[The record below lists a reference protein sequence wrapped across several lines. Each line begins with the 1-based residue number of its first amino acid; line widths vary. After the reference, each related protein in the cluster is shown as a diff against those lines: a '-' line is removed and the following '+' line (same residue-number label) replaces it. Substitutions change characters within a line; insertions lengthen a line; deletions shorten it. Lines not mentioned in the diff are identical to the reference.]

1 MDRIKL
7 LCDIS
12 ELNHLFRDSVSV
24 ENFLQR
30 TVLMVTEHMKTDVC
44 SIYLYEEDSKQLIM
58 RATEGLCQDAVGHV
72 GMQIGEGL
80 TGLALKEMRPVCVS
94 KASKHPSYKLFV
106 GTDEEIYDNFLAVPI
121 TRGISR
127 IGVLVLQRKKKQ
139 RFREEDV
146 LACKAV
152 ASQLANIIE
161 NAKFLMTVHQPHEAR
176 KGLTVTEDLN
186 FVRGKV
192 ASEGYAFSEATVVD
206 KEKTF
211 TFLQQRNFSKPY
223 KLEDFDQAV
232 IATNDQLSELQN
244 QVEEKLS
251 DAASLIFA
259 SHLLIL
265 KDNKFIGA
273 MREMIESGTNP
284 PDAILTIAKQYI
296 DIFAISSDSFLHE
309 KVQDVE
315 DLVVRLIG
323 NLVSEYEELGD
334 YHRKVVIARELFPS
348 DLLRM
353 SSEEVRGIVLVGG
366 GITSHLSILA
376 RSLQIPMVIANNQ
389 GLLNIPEK
397 TKVIIDAEAG
407 NVYVEPGPD
416 VIEGFEKR
424 NEARAKAAD
433 HTAEVKPET
442 FTADG
447 TQIHL
452 MANINLLSDLNLA
465 EKYNCEGVGLY
476 RTEFP
481 FIIRSDFPSE
491 QEQFVTYRKLFEATN
506 GKPVTLRT
514 LDIGG
519 DKVLSYY
526 HNAKEQNPSMG
537 MRSIRFSLQNK
548 KVFTKQLRAML
559 RAGVNADMR
568 IMFPMVS
575 SIDEFREAK
584 DTLNEAIRA
593 LSEEGKE
600 HNPNPQVGMMVEIPA
615 VLPIIESFAKEVDF
629 FSIGT
634 NDFIQFML
642 GVDRTNENVEGFY
655 LPYHPAVLRALQ
667 QIVEGAAKHG
677 KEVSIC
683 GDMAHQGQYVR
694 FLLGI
699 GIRTLSV
706 DAVYMPRMQNRITQV
721 EMTDAKAIT
730 KEALAQ
736 NSIKDVARVLGIR
749 SNND

>member
-30 TVLMVTEHMKTDVC
+30 TVMMITQHLKTEVC
-44 SIYLYEEDSKQLIM
+44 SIYLYDEDSKQLVM
-58 RATEGLCQDAVGHV
+58 RATEGLSPDSIGQVR
-72 GMQIGEGL
+72 MQIGEGL
-80 TGLALKEMRPVCVS
+80 TGLALKELRPVCVS

-106 GTDEEIYDNFLAVPI
+106 GTDEEMYDNFLAVPI
-121 TRGISR
+121 MRGISR

-139 RFREEDV
+139 RFLDEDV

-161 NAKFLMTVHQPHEAR
+161 NAKFLMSAHTPQENRRATAI
-176 KGLTVTEDLN
+176 LEDMKVIN
-186 FVRGKV
+186 AKV

-211 TFLQQRNFSKPY
+211 TFLLQRHFSEQY
-223 KLEDFDQAV
+223 SLEDLDKAV
-232 IATNDQLSELQN
+232 AVTSEALQELQS

-265 KDNKFIGA
+265 KDAKFVGA
-273 MREMIESGTNP
+273 MRELIEEGMNP
-284 PDAILTIAKQYI
+284 PDAVLKIAKEYI
-296 DIFAISSDSFLHE
+296 DIFAVSSDSYLHE

-323 NLVSEYEELGD
+323 NLVLEYEDLGD
-334 YHRKVVIARELFPS
+334 YRRKVVIASDLFPS
-348 DLLRM
+348 DLLQM

-366 GITSHLSILA
+366 GVTSHLSILA
-376 RSLQIPMVIANNQ
+376 RSLQIPMVIANHKE
-389 GLLNIPEK
+389 LLNIPEK
-397 TKVIIDAEAG
+397 TKVLIDAEVG
-407 NVYVEPGPD
+407 NVYVEPSEE
-416 VIEGFEKR
+416 VLQGFEQR

-447 TQIHL
+447 TQVHL
-452 MANINLLSDLNLA
+452 MANINLLSDLKLA
-465 EKYNCEGVGLY
+465 EQFNCEGVGLY

-491 QEQFVTYRKLFEATN
+491 QEQFVTYRKLFEQMD
-506 GKPVTLRT
+506 GKPCVLRT

-526 HNAKEQNPSMG
+526 HHAKEQNPSMG
-537 MRSIRFSLQNK
+537 MRSIRFSLENK
-548 KVFTKQLRAML
+548 KVFVKQLRAML
-559 RAGVNADMR
+559 RAGAGADLR
-568 IMFPMVS
+568 IMFPMIS

-584 DTLNEAIRA
+584 QVVTDCAKA
-593 LSEEGKE
+593 LEGE
-600 HNPNPQVGMMVEIPA
+600 GVECNASPMIGMMVEIPA
-615 VLPIIESFAKEVDF
+615 VVELMESFAREADF
-629 FSIGT
+629 FSVGT

-642 GVDRTNENVEGFY
+642 GVDRTNENVERFY
-655 LPYHPAVLRALQ
+655 LPYHPAVLRGLER
-667 QIVEGAAKHG
+667 IVTGAAKYG
-677 KEVSIC
+677 KDVAVC
-683 GDMAHQGQYVR
+683 GDMAHQGQYLR

-699 GIRTLSV
+699 GIRTLSIDAIYTPRIQKRISQV
-706 DAVYMPRMQNRITQV
+706 DMA
-721 EMTDAKAIT
+721 DAKAIA
-730 KEALAQ
+730 KEALAKP
-736 NSIKDVARVLGIR
+736 SVEEVAKVLGIR
-749 SNND
+749 RGND